1 MPDSVDAR
9 LDSADI
15 FFQNGNYSAAA
26 SELLEAVRLLSRDGK
41 EIVSSISSEG
51 FESPLFSAVRR
62 VFSVFDTLPDSAELS
77 VLMPEAAALLPEHAA
92 SPSEMLAAVS
102 EIYEKAEAE
111 AEEAAAGTAD
121 FSILQ
126 ILLSLLSGQQSM
138 RDILFSETGM
148 YVSAASAAAPYLT
161 GLLFISGGEAEAS
174 AEKAD
179 RLLFGPL
186 KHLAELFYSLLTSS
200 LTAGLLLLA
209 VRRAIPVMRPSKS
222 SAAAEVLMLA
232 ASNIPVLIAGLR
244 GVAKELACLRAIIWG
259 KEPDMETSNIV

>member
-9 LDSADI
+9 LDSADVL
-15 FFQNGNYSAAA
+15 FQNGNYSAAA
-26 SELLEAVRLLSRDGK
+26 SELLEAVRLLSRDGR

-62 VFSVFDTLPDSAELS
+62 VFSVFDTLPDSTELS

-111 AEEAAAGTAD
+111 AEAAGAAD
-121 FSILQ
+121 FRILQ
-126 ILLSLLSGQQSM
+126 VLLSLLSGQQSM

-161 GLLFISGGEAEAS
+161 GLLLFSGEEAAAS

-179 RLLFGPL
+179 RMLFGPL

-209 VRRAIPVMRPSKS
+209 VRRAIPVMRPSKA
-222 SAAAEVLMLA
+222 SAAAEAFMLA

-244 GVAKELACLRAIIWG
+244 GVAKELSALRAIIRG
-259 KEPDMETSNIV
+259 KEPDMETSNII

>member
-9 LDSADI
+9 LDSADVL
-15 FFQNGNYSAAA
+15 FQNGNYSAAA
-26 SELLEAVRLLSRDGK
+26 SELLEAVRLLSRDGR

-77 VLMPEAAALLPEHAA
+77 TLMPEAAALLPERAA
-92 SPSEMLAAVS
+92 SPSEMLVAVS
-102 EIYEKAEAE
+102 EIYEKAE

-126 ILLSLLSGQQSM
+126 VLLSLLSGQQSM

-161 GLLFISGGEAEAS
+161 GLLLFSGEEAEAS

-179 RLLFGPL
+179 RMLFGPL
-186 KHLAELFYSLLTSS
+186 KRLAELFYSLLTSS

-209 VRRAIPVMRPSKS
+209 VRRAIPVMRPSKA
-222 SAAAEVLMLA
+222 SAAAEAFMLA

-244 GVAKELACLRAIIWG
+244 GVAKELSALRAIIRG